1 MVNKNSYP
9 YNDDFDASKNYSHI
23 LAVPGRGA
31 QAREFTQIQTIM
43 KDYLGRLSD
52 AILREGNVV
61 EGMGF
66 TVSNGKIIVEDGK
79 VYLKGLIHNFYKQ
92 SLDIN
97 MVGECSVGV
106 KLEESII
113 TEVEDPSLRDPA
125 TGMTNYQKEGAHRI
139 KSVPVLT
146 VNDEAAPV
154 LYRFM
159 DGELQTDPVKPQL
172 DVVSDL
178 LARRTYDE
186 SGNYKVSG
194 LTLFTEPYD
203 DNFILVNVEA
213 GKAYIKGYEVIKP
226 TSVKTKIRIANDVR
240 TIMNEPRTYTTA
252 SNKYPLSN
260 RHVKRILD
268 VVSPVDVVEEQ
279 VSRGNVPGTKDYLK
293 HNTAVSVSR
302 VVVKDGNGTVLVTYT
317 EGKDF
322 QLVDNQAIDWSLN
335 FGDSKEPN
343 GGMTYYVS
351 YVYNKQMV
359 PGVDYKLVKAENM
372 GDYDQIEFLPGG
384 DKPSTNGQYR
394 VDYEFYLSRRDL
406 ISMDKLGNIIVTEGQ
421 PDLER
426 SVMAPDL
433 TDIETLR
440 LGTVNLI
447 PNSNQAT
454 VNSSS
459 ISRLSME
466 DLQYMVSRLE
476 DLEWNQAV
484 NALDKEAMEGEPA
497 TELKGIFS
505 DNFTSFNKGD
515 FSHPDFNI
523 AYSVEEGHIMLPL
536 GNAKVDQPTIIAG
549 SNLKWG
555 RIVTAPMREVVEVE
569 QMYATGS
576 MLVNPYNVFNKLA
589 TMKLTPEVDNWIDTE
604 KIVVEGANGTPISY
618 SVARWWYHGGSP
630 SSAND
635 KWVHDNVQLDA
646 GQSWDGWDN
655 KTGTITTRSQGQ
667 TLLDEAIL
675 FMRQRDVEVTISNT
689 MPNSDNLECTFDG
702 QRVDLTPMKG
712 TAAGATP
719 GTLKSDANGVAHGK
733 FRVPAGVRTGTRE
746 VLVRNNANT
755 ATAPYT
761 ATGRRRVVEEIVTR
775 QRVTVTPYDPLAQSF
790 IFDDNRVLTSV
801 GLYFKDLDAANN
813 ATVQVR
819 NVVNGYPGQ
828 VIIAEKVLT
837 PAMILGSTN
846 ASAETKVTFDDPVV
860 CQGGEQYCV
869 VILTD
874 SDKYSMYVAELGKQD
889 IVTKEYVVKQPYLAG
904 TLFSSANA
912 LTWTAHQTMDL
923 KFRLYTARFEEQGV
937 IEFSDVKFDVNE
949 IDKFMMMSDFL
960 TPQKTGCT
968 WEAKVDDGP
977 WLPISTYQ
985 EKDLTNKAT
994 TVKLRATFAA
1004 HKFMS
1009 PLLAT
1014 DSFLLV
1020 GMSTS
1025 LSGTY
1030 VSRNIELTQVYKKV
1044 KQVIDAY
1051 VPSGCSVT
1059 PMFTHDGTTWIK
1071 GTQVSSEQV
1080 DSDFTRFVYEYDIPV
1095 GVNPKQFKAK
1105 IDMTAT
1111 FSWLRPRARR
1121 FMNIIK

>member
-1 MVNKNSYP
+1 MVNKNAYP

-31 QAREFTQIQTIM
+31 QAREFTQIQTVL
-43 KDYLGRLSD
+43 KDYMARLSD

-61 EGMGF
+61 SGMGF
-66 TVSNGKIIVEDGK
+66 AVKEGKITVDSGK

-92 SLDIN
+92 TIDIN
-97 MVGECSVGV
+97 AVGECTVGV

-146 VNDEAAPV
+146 VNDESAPV

-159 DGELQTDPVKPQL
+159 DGELQTDPMKPQL

-203 DNFILVNVEA
+203 DNFISVNVES
-213 GKAYIKGYEVIKP
+213 GKAYIMGYEVIKP
-226 TSVKTKIRIANDVR
+226 TSVKTKVRIANDVR

-268 VVSPVDVVEEQ
+268 VVSPVDVIEEQ

-317 EGKDF
+317 EGKDY

-343 GGMTYYVS
+343 GGITYYVN

-359 PGVDYKLVKAENM
+359 PGVDYKLVKAENV
-372 GDYDQIEFLPGG
+372 GEYDQIEFLPGG
-384 DKPSTNGQYR
+384 DKPTTNGQYR

-406 ISMDKLGNIIVTEGQ
+406 ISMDKNGNIIVTEGQ

-433 TDIETLR
+433 TDISTLR

-454 VNSSS
+454 VNSAS
-459 ISRLSME
+459 ITRLSME

-484 NALDKEAMEGEPA
+484 NELDKEAMEGEPA
-497 TELKGIFS
+497 TELKGVFS
-505 DNFTSFNKGD
+505 DGFTSPTKAD

-523 AYSVEEGHIMLPL
+523 AYSFEEGHIMLPL
-536 GNAKVDQPTIIAG
+536 GNAKTDQPTIIAG

-555 RIVTAPMREVVEVE
+555 RIVTAPMREVVEIE
-569 QMYATGS
+569 QLYATQS

-589 TMKLTPEVDNWIDTE
+589 TLKLVPEVDNWIDTQT
-604 KIVVEGANGTPISY
+604 ITIEGANGPAQSY
-618 SVARWWYHGGSP
+618 VVSQWWFQGGSP
-630 SSAND
+630 QTAD
-635 KWVHDNVQLDA
+635 DWFVHNNVSVDA
-646 GQSWDGWDN
+646 SRRS
-655 KTGTITTRSQGQ
+655 GTITTRSQGR
-667 TLLDEAIL
+667 TILDEAIL
-675 FMRQRDVEVTISNT
+675 YMRQREVEVVISNT
-689 MPNSDNLECTFDG
+689 MPNTDNLECTFDG
-702 QRVDLTPMKG
+702 QLVALTPIKG
-712 TAAGATP
+712 TVAGTNP
-719 GTLKSDANGVAHGK
+719 GTVRSNKDGFAYAK
-733 FRVPAGVRTGTRE
+733 FTVPSGVRTGTRE
-746 VLVRNNANT
+746 VVVRNNFTT

-761 ATGRRRVVEEIVTR
+761 ATGRKRVVEEIVTR
-775 QRVTVTPYDPLAQSF
+775 TRVTVTPYDPLAQSF

-801 GLYFKDLDAANN
+801 GLYFKDLDPTNN

-819 NVVNGYPGQ
+819 NMVNGYPGQ
-828 VIIAEKVLT
+828 SIIAEKVLT

-889 IVTKEYVVKQPYLAG
+889 IQTKEYVVKQPYLAG

-912 LTWTAHQTMDL
+912 LTWTSHQTMDL
-923 KFRLYTARFEEQGV
+923 KFKLYTARFEEQGV
-937 IEFSDVKFDVNE
+937 IEFSDVKFEVNE
-949 IDKFMMMSDFL
+949 IDKFIMMSDFL

-968 WEAKVDDGP
+968 WEAKVDDGT

-985 EKDLTNKAT
+985 EKDLTNRAT

-1025 LSGTY
+1025 MNGTY
-1030 VSRNIELTQVYKKV
+1030 ISRSIELSQVYKKV

-1071 GTQVSSEQV
+1071 GTQISSEQV
-1080 DSDFTRFVYEYDIPV
+1080 DSDFTRFVYEYDIPA